1 MKIRLGVIGEAENI
15 DIFREVIEEYNDSK
29 LLRSLMPTEHIH

>member
-15 DIFREVIEEYNDSK
+15 DIFREVIEEYNDYEIATFM
-29 LLRSLMPTEHIH
+29 MPTEHIH